1 MRKSMPA
8 DPVNQSVARGEICEL
23 VQRER
28 LARDMQQWEELV
40 SCYSAQSEIEIS
52 WFKGS
57 GAEFAAASARMMS
70 GPLQTFHQMGPTV
83 TRINGNRALADS
95 GCAIHV
101 LGKIDD
107 IDVNVIAQ
115 ARVWSRVERSGTDW
129 LLTSLRVVYLRDVM
143 IPVDPGRVPALNQAE
158 LASYRPSYRFVSLM
172 LAYHGMKTRND
183 LPGTDQP
190 ETVNRLRKAEEV
202 WLEGM
207 L

>member
-1 MRKSMPA
+1 MSTEQTRVDRSI
-8 DPVNQSVARGEICEL
+8 ARGEICEL

-40 SCYSAQSEIEIS
+40 SCYSAESEVEIS
-52 WFKGS
+52 WFRGS

-83 TRINGNRALADS
+83 TRISGNRALADS
-95 GCAIHV
+95 GCAIHL
-101 LGKIDD
+101 LGKVDD

-115 ARVWSRVERSGTDW
+115 ARMWSRVERKNDHW
-129 LLTSLRVVYLRDVM
+129 LLSSLRVVYLRDVM
-143 IPVDPGRVPALNQAE
+143 IPVDPTRVPTLSQVE
-158 LASYRPSYRFVSLM
+158 STSYRPSYRFVSFM

-190 ETVNRLRKAEEV
+190 ETVNRLRKTEET
-202 WLEGM
+202 WLNAAS
-207 L
+207 